1 MDYQAV
7 VDVVV
12 SFMGVSAPIVIV
24 LGLASRLFNGF
35 LSMAFGKDESTA
47 VTYIGMSID
56 ELSPYLD
63 RLQASLLGVQQ
74 AVFAVGVVL
83 SAWLLYSLFWRK

>member
-1 MDYQAV
+1 M
-7 VDVVV
+7 
-12 SFMGVSAPIVIV
+12 V
-24 LGLASRLFNGF
+24 L
-35 LSMAFGKDESTA
+35 MDESTA

-74 AVFAVGVVL
+74 AVL
-83 SAWLLYSLFWRK
+83 SAWLLYSLFWMK

>member
-24 LGLASRLFNGF
+24 RILKTVCL
-35 LSMAFGKDESTA
+35 
-47 VTYIGMSID
+47 
-56 ELSPYLD
+56 YL
-63 RLQASLLGVQQ
+63 LLV
-74 AVFAVGVVL
+74 
-83 SAWLLYSLFWRK
+83 SKYSLSVHYDILFFKQTQERSVPKPPGTVHRIIGHYVVSQSRP

>member
-1 MDYQAV
+1 M
-7 VDVVV
+7 
-12 SFMGVSAPIVIV
+12 
-24 LGLASRLFNGF
+24 
-35 LSMAFGKDESTA
+35 DESTA

-63 RLQASLLGVQQ
+63 RLQASLLGVRQ

>member
-1 MDYQAV
+1 M
-7 VDVVV
+7 
-12 SFMGVSAPIVIV
+12 
-24 LGLASRLFNGF
+24 
-35 LSMAFGKDESTA
+35 DESTA

-83 SAWLLYSLFWRK
+83 SAWLLYSLFYICLCRCVLRKHRQLRMLQRAADGTWHTGSQTACHDAGLLP

>member
-12 SFMGVSAPIVIV
+12 SFMGVSAPVVIV

-35 LSMAFGKDESTA
+35 LSMAFGKER
-47 VTYIGMSID
+47 V
-56 ELSPYLD
+56 
-63 RLQASLLGVQQ
+63 R
-74 AVFAVGVVL
+74 F
-83 SAWLLYSLFWRK
+83 

>member
-35 LSMAFGKDESTA
+35 LSMAFWERSVSVLMDESTA
-47 VTYIGMSID
+47 VT
-56 ELSPYLD
+56 
-63 RLQASLLGVQQ
+63 
-74 AVFAVGVVL
+74 
-83 SAWLLYSLFWRK
+83 